1 MSTNSKLKFF
11 MSWSTQSGHSDL
23 FVPVI
28 FLIPIQ
34 LFVYHITISLDLYFS
49 VLHKVMGVKPIENVT
64 SSEFI
69 VLMAPNA
76 LKRVQKLHKQYLL

>member
-23 FVPVI
+23 FVPII

-34 LFVYHITISLDLYFS
+34 LFVFHITISLDLYFS
-49 VLHKVMGVKPIENVT
+49 ILHKVMGVKPIEDVN
-64 SSEFI
+64 SSEI
-69 VLMAPNA
+69 KVLMAQMQ
-76 LKRVQKLHKQYLL
+76 LKKVQKLHKQYLL